1 MSTGAYSEYS
11 IQAMLPEW
19 DGDDLEGEA
28 GAFDTAA
35 AAAAAA
41 AAVPVPTATTY
52 FYQIMCALTPC
63 FMY

>member
-28 GAFDTAA
+28 GAVDT
-35 AAAAAA
+35 AAAA